1 MSPRPEPLKPS
12 WRTFA
17 WSAAY
22 LLAVSAALYALFA
35 NWAYDDPFITYRYAD
50 NLARGLGFV
59 YNPGERLLSTT
70 SPLFALLL
78 AALKALGGEVHSAAT
93 LIGVLSAAAGGLCL
107 WALGR
112 TWQTPWIG
120 IAGIF
125 LYPSFTLLTMTLGSE
140 TPLYLA
146 FCLGAF
152 AAFARQRWMLAA
164 ALAALAVLTRPDGAL
179 VPLVLAAA
187 FLLRPGRPKPTLK
200 NLPWKAL
207 ALFLA
212 LSAAWLLFAWA
223 YFGSPIPLTLA
234 AKQHQGA
241 MAASQ
246 RFGPGFLTLLA
257 NYNKPLYWVEA
268 ALAAAGL
275 GVMLW
280 KRSPWLV
287 LLAWTGL
294 YFAAYTLLGVSR
306 YYWYYTPLLP
316 GFVACLGM
324 GLEALFQRLRR
335 IPLRL
340 LVLLPAA
347 LLLFQACDTWEL
359 HTRPDP
365 RYPIYRA
372 AGEWA
377 ATHTPPE
384 ASLGT
389 LEVGIIGY
397 YARRPMVDFAGLI
410 QPEIGARLGASTTYQ
425 DAALWAL
432 ERYAPDYLILHAG
445 LYPQLEQAAAQDGY
459 QPVHTLSG
467 AGYAYPADLVI
478 YACP

>member
-1 MSPRPEPLKPS
+1 MFPHPEPVKPS
-12 WRTFA
+12 WRTLA

-22 LLAVSAALYALFA
+22 LLAVSTALYALFA

-78 AALKALGGEVHSAAT
+78 AAVKALGGEIHTSAT
-93 LIGVLSAAAGGLCL
+93 LIGALSAAMGGLCL

-112 TWQTPWIG
+112 TWQTPLVGW
-120 IAGIF
+120 AGLL
-125 LYPSFTLLTMTLGSE
+125 LYPGFALLGTTIGSE

-146 FCLGAF
+146 LCLGAF
-152 AAFARQRWMLAA
+152 AAFARSRWMLAA
-164 ALAALAVLTRPDGAL
+164 ILAALAVLTRPDGAL
-179 VPLVLAAA
+179 VPLTLAAA
-187 FLLRPGRPKPTLK
+187 FLLRPGRPKPALQ
-200 NLPWKAL
+200 NIPWKAV

-212 LSAAWLLFAWA
+212 LTAAWFLFAWA

-246 RFGPGFLTLLA
+246 RFGPGLLTILA

-275 GVMLW
+275 GVILW

-294 YFAAYTLLGVSR
+294 YFAAFTLLGVSR

-316 GFVACLGM
+316 GFIACLGM
-324 GLEALFQRLRR
+324 GLETLFQRLRR
-335 IPLRL
+335 IPLGL

-347 LLLFQACDTWEL
+347 LLIFQARDTWEL

-377 ATHTPPE
+377 AQHTSPE
-384 ASLGT
+384 ASIGT
-389 LEVGIIGY
+389 LEVGMIGF

-410 QPEIGARLGASTTYQ
+410 QPEIGARLGPTSTYQ
-425 DAALWAL
+425 EAALWAL
-432 ERYAPDYLILHAG
+432 EHYAPDVLILHAG
-445 LYPQLEQAAAQDGY
+445 LYPQLEAAAAARGC

-467 AGYAYPADLVI
+467 ATYGYSHDLVI
-478 YACP
+478 DACP

>member
-1 MSPRPEPLKPS
+1 MFPHPEPVKPS
-12 WRTFA
+12 WRTLA

-78 AALKALGGEVHSAAT
+78 AAVKALGGEIHTSAT
-93 LIGVLSAAAGGLCL
+93 LIGALSAACGGLCL
-107 WALGR
+107 WILGR
-112 TWQTPWIG
+112 TWQTPLVGW
-120 IAGIF
+120 AGLL
-125 LYPSFTLLTMTLGSE
+125 LYPGFALLGTTIGSE

-146 FCLGAF
+146 LCLGAF
-152 AAFARQRWMLAA
+152 AAFARPHWTLTAI
-164 ALAALAVLTRPDGAL
+164 LAALAVLTRPDGAL
-179 VPLVLAAA
+179 VPLTLAAA
-187 FLLRPGRPKPTLK
+187 FLLRPGMPKPALQ
-200 NLPWKAL
+200 NIPWKAV

-212 LSAAWLLFAWA
+212 LSAAWFLFAWA

-241 MAASQ
+241 MVASQ
-246 RFGPGFLTLLA
+246 RFGPGFLTILA

-294 YFAAYTLLGVSR
+294 YFAAFTLLGVSR

-316 GFVACLGM
+316 GFIACLGI

-335 IPLRL
+335 IPLGL

-347 LLLFQACDTWEL
+347 LLIFQARDTWEL
-359 HTRPDP
+359 HARPDP

-372 AGEWA
+372 RRGVGCPTHLARSQHRHTGGGHDRLLRPPPDGGFCRSDPAGDRR
-377 ATHTPPE
+377 PPG
-384 ASLGT
+384 AYQHLSGSRP
-389 LEVGIIGY
+389 VGAGALRSRCSHP
-397 YARRPMVDFAGLI
+397 ARRAVPAVRSRRSS
-410 QPEIGARLGASTTYQ
+410 PRLPTG
-425 DAALWAL
+425 
-432 ERYAPDYLILHAG
+432 
-445 LYPQLEQAAAQDGY
+445 
-459 QPVHTLSG
+459 
-467 AGYAYPADLVI
+467 AYPFRRNLRLQ
-478 YACP
+478 P